1 MGMHMHAGSSF
12 SFWRSLSLVGLGCV
26 RAPST
31 HRYQLQCGGV
41 VFQPFS
47 ETEAIVF
54 FFGVALGL
62 NMGSGTS
69 RDFMVRSHLQHCS
82 AAAETVLLRNDWR
95 LLA

>member
-1 MGMHMHAGSSF
+1 MSWACICMQGFFF
-12 SFWRSLSLVGLGCV
+12 SFWRNLSLVGLGLS
-26 RAPST
+26 PST